1 MAVAPDAV
9 STASGNGVTSISW
22 SHTCTGTDRAIFV
35 GMSHSGTITGVTYAG
50 VAMTAVI
57 EAVPGDGA
65 YNAATWKLSNP
76 ASGANTVVVTFSAS
90 ATGEGG
96 AFSVTGAHQTTASLT
111 SGATTSTGLDTT
123 PTITIAS
130 ATGDMVF
137 GMTASN
143 QAFAPVAPG
152 TGGTELW
159 DIEAVFVSSWAV
171 REDGAASVVIDGT
184 ATSFEGWNMA
194 GFNIVAA
201 AAGGATT
208 RGTPFGSRGNAFN
221 GGRTFHGII
230 R

>member
-1 MAVAPDAV
+1 MAVAADAV

-22 SHTCTGTDRAIFV
+22 SHTCTGTDRALFV
-35 GMSHSGTITGVTYAG
+35 GMSHSGTITGVTYNG
-50 VAMTAVI
+50 VAMTLVN

-65 YNAATWKLSNP
+65 YKAAWWKLSNP
-76 ASGANTVVVTFSAS
+76 ASGANTVVVSFSAS

-96 AFSVTGAHQTTASLT
+96 AFSVTGAHQTTASLS
-111 SGATTSTGLDTT
+111 SGAATSTGLDAT
-123 PTITIAS
+123 PTITITSAS
-130 ATGDMVF
+130 GDMVL

-171 REDGAASVVIDGT
+171 REDGAASVVVDGT

-201 AAGGATT
+201 AAGAAASL
-208 RGTPFGSRGNAFN
+208 PP
-221 GGRTFHGII
+221 I
-230 R
+230 RQSIPPALLAM